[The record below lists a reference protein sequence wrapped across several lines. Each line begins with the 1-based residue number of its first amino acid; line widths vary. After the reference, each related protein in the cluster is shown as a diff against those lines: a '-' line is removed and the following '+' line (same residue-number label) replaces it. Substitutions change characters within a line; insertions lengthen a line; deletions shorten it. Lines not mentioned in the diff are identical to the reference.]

1 MCFHDGVTID
11 EQQRPADSPWH
22 RWAPIGQTLDASH
35 VAGGP
40 VPSIRSLELLPLDQ
54 MLVPE
59 RPRAGETDPSEC
71 VACKPSE
78 HTIWANDAWGV
89 RAGFATPGLPFV
101 AALAPRE
108 HVLLEDAPIEV
119 LAEMGPVLQRLSNA
133 VKQIPGVARCH
144 FMRWN
149 DGSAHLHLWAY
160 ARPEGMMQG
169 RGAILPYWEQVMP
182 AMPEDM
188 AREHI
193 EIVAQ
198 AMLKSG
204 DGAYYPER

>member
-1 MCFHDGVTID
+1 MTHD
-11 EQQRPADSPWH
+11 EQQRPAESPWH
-22 RWAPIGQTLDASH
+22 RWAPIGQTLDASG
-35 VAGGP
+35 VVGGP
-40 VPSIRSLELLPLDQ
+40 VPSIASLTLLPLDE
-54 MLVPE
+54 MLAPE
-59 RPRAGETDPSEC
+59 KPRAGETDPSEC
-71 VACKPSE
+71 GHCGPSE
-78 HTIWANDAWGV
+78 HTIWANDTWRVGS
-89 RAGFATPGLPFV
+89 GFAIPGLPF
-101 AALAPRE
+101 LASISPRE
-108 HVLLEDAPIEV
+108 HVLLENAPIEV
-119 LAEMGPVLQRLSNA
+119 LAGLGPVLQRLSNA

-198 AMLKSG
+198 AMLRSG